1 MKSIIYRVLVVT
13 VFASGIFSISC
24 SSRGSSSSPPQKQ
37 FYVDAAGGS
46 DSNAGTSSNPWQT
59 LAKVSASTI
68 PSGSTIY
75 LKRGSVWYEQLTIPS
90 SGITIDSYGTG
101 TLPKID
107 GSKEISGWTVEGG
120 GLYSSPAVT
129 LGVNEALGNLTE
141 NGVMLSFQ
149 TWTTDA
155 ATTFS
160 VAPVGS
166 FSYQYPSK
174 LYIKRASPPAGNLYR
189 ASVKIFGITA
199 KSKSDIIVKNVE
211 ITRFSLHGVHY
222 EDCVRCEV
230 YNSIL
235 SKGGGAVIM
244 TAPLLYAGNGVEYDN
259 SSTNGVVDGVT
270 ISDIFDSGISPQTWV
285 SDQTMSSIAIRN
297 SQISS
302 CGFAGIE
309 VSVLDNGGATNST
322 MTGVLIS
329 GVTITNSGH
338 GWSGRRYGTE
348 GYGIRVIADN
358 GAGSIRNVQI
368 DTSSISGSIADGVK
382 LAGDIGTV
390 GMHRMNITDNDN
402 GISLQDP
409 AGTSAKLRLSSSLIH
424 QNRGYGIFYN
434 SPTAAGFELYQNTFS
449 DNTSINLAI
458 FNWSGSGTAK
468 IQNNIF
474 FGSSSMT
481 HLYSGPTLTAA
492 VIDNNCYNEYTGM
505 FGYGTK
511 TYNLV
516 SAFTDSTG
524 FEANG
529 LGGTVGLTDAVT
541 GDFTL
546 SNASVCKDI
555 GSGTIG
561 VAEDYTGYPFS
572 TPPSSGAYQY
582 R

>member
-1 MKSIIYRVLVVT
+1 MKSIIYRVLAVT

-24 SSRGSSSSPPQKQ
+24 SSGGSSSSPPQKQ

-101 TLPKID
+101 TLPRID
-107 GSKEISGWTVEGG
+107 GSKEISGWTDEGS

-160 VAPVGS
+160 AAPVGS

-174 LYIKRASPPAGNLYR
+174 LYIKRASPPAGNIYR

-285 SDQTMSSIAIRN
+285 SGQTMSSIAIRN

-329 GVTITNSGH
+329 GTTITNSGR

-348 GYGIRVIADN
+348 GHGIRVVADN
-358 GAGSIRNVQI
+358 GAGSISNVQI
-368 DTSSISGSIADGVK
+368 DTTSISGSIGDGVK
-382 LAGDIGTV
+382 LLGDIGTV
-390 GMHRMNITDNDN
+390 SLHRLNITDNHY
-402 GISLQDP
+402 GISLQETS
-409 AGTSAKLRLSSSLIH
+409 ATSAKLRLTSSLVH
-424 QNRGYGIFYN
+424 HNTGYGIFYN
-434 SPTAAGFELYQNTFS
+434 SPTAAGFELFQNTFS
-449 DNTSINLAI
+449 DNGLINLAVY
-458 FNWSGSGTAK
+458 SHTGAAK

-474 FGSSSMT
+474 HGLAAMT
-481 HLYSGPTLTAA
+481 HLYSAQTLTGA
-492 VIDNNCYNEYTGM
+492 VINNNCYTDLVNM
-505 FGYGTK
+505 FGYNGVAYSTVVDFNAATTFEADGIGGAVGLSDPAAGKFDLLGTSQCK
-511 TYNLV
+511 ALGSSSVGVLEDY
-516 SAFTDSTG
+516 SAFP
-524 FEANG
+524 F
-529 LGGTVGLTDAVT
+529 AV
-541 GDFTL
+541 
-546 SNASVCKDI
+546 
-555 GSGTIG
+555 
-561 VAEDYTGYPFS
+561 
-572 TPPSSGAYQY
+572 PPSSGAYQY
-582 R
+582 